1 MKLDDLRHQ
10 IDSVDTRIM
19 QLLAERQ
26 QLSAAIG
33 EEKARRG
40 QAVTDNMREAVVMS
54 RIRQMAQEL
63 GLDVAT
69 IESIYHHII
78 TASKS
83 VQGQKEQP

>member
-33 EEKARRG
+33 KEKARCG
-40 QAVTDNMREAVVMS
+40 QAVTDNVREAAVMS

-63 GLDVAT
+63 GLDGTA
-69 IESIYHHII
+69 IESIYLHII
-78 TASKS
+78 AASKS